1 MSRPGDSGVGF
12 AAGRRR
18 ASGYGLVMNDSTASL
33 APKGEV
39 TTIELDRHERAI
51 ARRSA
56 ESRATVPSVE
66 FTAEVDMTPS
76 LARAAE
82 LGCGTTALLV
92 RAAAHAL
99 TAVPRVNASY
109 RDGRY
114 ELYARINI
122 GVTIADEGLYVMPTV
137 FDADQKSAIE
147 IATELAEL
155 FVRARARSLTPPE
168 LTGATF
174 TVTDS
179 IAYDIATLTPLII
192 PPQAAALAAGPIRDV
207 PVVRD
212 GAVVAGHTMVLTLAC
227 DHRIVYG
234 AHASAFLEELKAHLQ
249 EAMP

>member
-1 MSRPGDSGVGF
+1 MS
-12 AAGRRR
+12 
-18 ASGYGLVMNDSTASL
+18 DSTASL

-39 TTIELDRHERAI
+39 TVIELGRDERAI

-56 ESRATVPSVE
+56 ESRATVPNVE
-66 FTAEVDMTPS
+66 FTAEVDMAAS
-76 LARAAE
+76 LAREAE
-82 LGCGTTALLV
+82 LGCGTTGLLV

-99 TAVPRVNASY
+99 TAVRRVNGSY

-114 ELYARINI
+114 ELYSRINV
-122 GVTIADEGLYVMPTV
+122 GVTIADEGLYVVPTV

-147 IATELAEL
+147 IATELARL
-155 FVRARARSLTPPE
+155 YVRAREGSLTPPE
-168 LTGATF
+168 LSGATF

-179 IAYDIATLTPLII
+179 IAYDIALII
-192 PPQAAALAAGPIRDV
+192 SPQAAALAAGPIRDV

-212 GAVVAGHTMVLTLAC
+212 GTVVPGHTMVLTLAC

-234 AHASAFLEELKAHLQ
+234 AHASAFLEELKAHLE

>member
-1 MSRPGDSGVGF
+1 MS
-12 AAGRRR
+12 
-18 ASGYGLVMNDSTASL
+18 DSTVSL
-33 APKGEV
+33 GTKGEV
-39 TTIELDRHERAI
+39 TRVELARAERDI

-56 ESRATVPSVE
+56 ESRATIPNVE
-66 FTAEVDMTPS
+66 FTAEVDMDAT
-76 LARAAE
+76 LAREAE

-99 TAVPRVNASY
+99 TAVRQVNGSY
-109 RDGRY
+109 RDGHY
-114 ELYARINI
+114 ELYSRINV
-122 GVTIADEGLYVMPTV
+122 GVTMADDGLYVIPTV
-137 FDADQKSAIE
+137 FDADQKSVGE
-147 IATELAEL
+147 IAGELGDL
-155 FVRARARSLTPPE
+155 FVRARDGRLTAPE

-179 IAYDIATLTPLII
+179 IAYDIATLTPLIV

-212 GAVVAGHTMVLTLAC
+212 GSVVPGHTMVLTLAC

-249 EAMP
+249 EAMI